1 MQRVVKIFIASV
13 AMMSLLA
20 SCGRS
25 LVVEVSNPSELDRH
39 PEMVELCL
47 DQVNSELSI
56 KEGETFIVKN
66 SYDEEVPYQITYDSK
81 VIFPVTLSAHESQR
95 FRISKGTPSEYTVK
109 VCGGHYPER
118 EDDLCWENDVTGY
131 RAYGFKDDI
140 ASGYDLF
147 VKRNTDLPV
156 IKGMYAKAF
165 DPELMKTHKELEKVD
180 KDSADRFNC
189 DHMTIHV
196 DHGYGMDCYAVGR
209 TLGAGVAA
217 LVDDGEIVYPYCYD
231 RFEILENGPIRFT
244 VRMTFRP
251 FNVGGCEDV
260 VETRINSIDL
270 GSHFSRTEVSYAGLN
285 RQMQAVTGIVVQDTD
300 GKAVGDAEKGY
311 IAYPAPTINYDRQ
324 RDVDN
329 GTIFIGH
336 VFPHALESAGL
347 CYFSDEESASR
358 GGSKGHMLAHS
369 KYDPQN
375 PFVYYWGFG
384 WNHSDMASYEQWLE
398 YLKTHSLQLRTPLTI
413 SIK

>member
-1 MQRVVKIFIASV
+1 MT
-13 AMMSLLA
+13 

-25 LVVEVSNPSELDRH
+25 FVVEVCNTTDMDRH

-47 DQVNSELSI
+47 EQVQDKLSL
-56 KEGETFIVKN
+56 KDGETFIVRN
-66 SYDEEVPYQITYDSK
+66 SAGEEVPYQITYDSK
-81 VIFPVTLSAHESQR
+81 VIFPVTLTSNGTHRYS
-95 FRISKGTPSEYTVK
+95 ISKGTPSEYTVK

-131 RAYGFKDDI
+131 RAYGFKDDL

-147 VKRNTDLPV
+147 VKRDTDLPI

-165 DPELMKTHKELEKVD
+165 DPELMRIHSELMKAD

-217 LVDDGEIVYPYCYD
+217 LVDDDKIVYPYCYD
-231 RFEILENGPIRFT
+231 SFEILDNGPIRFT
-244 VRMTFRP
+244 LKMTFRP
-251 FNVGGCEDV
+251 FNVGGCKDV
-260 VETRINSIDL
+260 VETRIISLDL
-270 GSHFSRTEVSYAGLN
+270 GSHFSRTEVSYAGLD
-285 RQMQAVTGIVVQDTD
+285 RLMPIVTGIVVQDTD
-300 GKAVGDAEKGY
+300 GKACGDAQNGY

-336 VFPHALESAGL
+336 VFPNALESVGL
-347 CYFSDEESASR
+347 CYFPEEESASR

-369 KYDPQN
+369 QYDPQN

-384 WNHSDMASYEQWLE
+384 WDHSDIASYDQWLE
-398 YLKTHSLQLRTPLTI
+398 YLEGRSYQLRNPLSITI
-413 SIK
+413 K